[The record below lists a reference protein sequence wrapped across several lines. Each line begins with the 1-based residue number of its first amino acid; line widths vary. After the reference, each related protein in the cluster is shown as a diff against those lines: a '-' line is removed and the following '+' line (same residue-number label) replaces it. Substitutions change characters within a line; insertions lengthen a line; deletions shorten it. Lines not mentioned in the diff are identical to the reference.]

1 MKYVL
6 LALMIMFGT
15 TASADILTFSSE
27 EEANSFWQK
36 DAESLLNKSP
46 VSAEEYHRS
55 CIEHLGPVET
65 QHAYYGSGVELSD
78 KDVYID
84 GKKYHCIEYEL
95 NTQCHID

>member
-6 LALMIMFGT
+6 LAILMIFSFNT
-15 TASADILTFSSE
+15 SADGVMTESE
-27 EEANSFWQK
+27 ALNEMQ
-36 DAESLLNKSP
+36 AEMDNLYKNP
-46 VSAEEYHRS
+46 PAPETAEEYHKAN
-55 CIEHLGPVET
+55 IEMLSKATKKGPYT
-65 QHAYYGSGVELSD
+65 GSGVELSD